1 MTLLFALRLAALT
14 VGLAATFH
22 AHAESFASSASSAG
36 SASSGSISDSSEGSS
51 DSSSDDKKKSAEGDY
66 RIVDV
71 AQAPAR
77 PDYVRITMQADE
89 PTKRLTLELPAET
102 FAKQNLGQGDMV
114 SAHKRVY
121 GYEFARG
128 DTQEAF
134 YLVLADDWFDE
145 LAPRPV
151 VIL

>member
-1 MTLLFALRLAALT
+1 MTLHFALRLAALT
-14 VGLAATFH
+14 VGLAAAFH

-71 AQAPAR
+71 AEAPSR
-77 PDYVRITMQADE
+77 PDHVRVSLQADE
-89 PTKRLTLELPAET
+89 PTKRLTLILPKET
-102 FAKQNLGQGDMV
+102 FAKQNLVQGDVV

-128 DTQEAF
+128 DTQVPF

-145 LAPRPV
+145 LAPRV
-151 VIL
+151 VVGA